1 MTVQTGMTVLNCPK
15 DTLRQSRTV
24 LDCPARQ
31 GHRQGHN
38 KTAGQLRD
46 TVNVLPVDKS
56 NLLRK
61 SEGSEMEAIEQATG
75 EKRVMDVLITPL
87 EEMGLGKP
95 STILKPDWPR
105 SKTVL
110 CQKLAYMTEVG
121 LVELRE
127 WVETHAG
134 GKQRDRFPIPMHITK
149 EGWRIEEPNVGPSPF
164 ILSIFRNALGQA
176 ALKAGWAP
184 ELLEQVKAKRGEWPG
199 PWTVTK
205 IKESAD
211 GAMRRLEDIELRLSH
226 DDEISK
232 EDAMWRDQRLAAI
245 RKCQDI
251 ADLAQTRTQSRG
263 AA

>member
-1 MTVQTGMTVLNCPK
+1 M
-15 DTLRQSRTV
+15 
-24 LDCPARQ
+24 
-31 GHRQGHN
+31 
-38 KTAGQLRD
+38 RD
-46 TVNVLPVDKS
+46 TADVLPVDKS

-95 STILKPDWPR
+95 ATILKPDWPR

-110 CQKLAYMTEVG
+110 FQKLAYMTEVG

-164 ILSIFRNALGQA
+164 ILSIFRNALGQG

-205 IKESAD
+205 TKESAD

-251 ADLAQTRTQSRG
+251 ADQAQSRG